1 MWWIL
6 FWLSPICRTVRSST
20 KEACPKCAST
30 RQFAEGG
37 LEITEHLVHSR
48 NLAIQSKSTLL
59 ARYCETMGELRLRSY
74 TEKAMKAARA
84 EAELS
89 AKAKSSFLGTMSHEL
104 RTPLN
109 AIIGFSE
116 IIEASAGKSADE
128 TLAENAHEIRK
139 AGRHML
145 GVINDIL
152 EMSKIDSGALQLN
165 LADYSI
171 AEIVEDCL
179 PMIRDRVEAKE
190 QTLDVRIARD
200 TPPVPLDMRRIRQ
213 VLLNLLT
220 NATKFTPAG
229 GSITVAVRGT
239 KAGGCLVAISDTGV
253 GMTPDEMRIAMRPFG
268 QVQNMYTR
276 TEEGTGLGLAISYGL
291 VKAHSGEFYMESEP
305 GVGTTVVVTLPKKP
319 GTARST
325 ALADAGGGGERAE
338 PRRENLTTGSTK

>member
-1 MWWIL
+1 M
-6 FWLSPICRTVRSST
+6 
-20 KEACPKCAST
+20 
-30 RQFAEGG
+30 G
-37 LEITEHLVHSR
+37 ITETGVFNR

-116 IIEASAGKSADE
+116 IIEAAAGKSADE
-128 TLAENAHEIRK
+128 RLAENATEIRK

-152 EMSKIDSGALQLN
+152 EMSKIESGALHLN

-171 AEIVEDCL
+171 AEILEDCV
-179 PMIRDRVEAKE
+179 PMIRDRVDAKE
-190 QTLDVRIARD
+190 QTLDIRIARD
-200 TPPVPLDMRRIRQ
+200 TPLVQLDMRRVRQ

-220 NATKFTPAG
+220 NASKFTPTG

-239 KAGGCLVAISDTGV
+239 KAGGCLVAIADTGV
-253 GMTPDEMRIAMRPFG
+253 GMTPDDMRTAMRPFG

-276 TEEGTGLGLAISYGL
+276 TEDGTGLGLAISHGL
-291 VKAHSGEFYMESEP
+291 VRAHGGEFYMESEP
-305 GVGTTVVVTLPKKP
+305 GVGTTVVVTLPKRP
-319 GTARST
+319 GTARSA
-325 ALADAGGGGERAE
+325 ALGNVSGGGERAE
-338 PRRENLTTGSTK
+338 PRRDNLSTESRK